1 MKLNEVIVD
10 GTGSAGVV
18 EFCWASVGLAG
29 VANEN
34 EGAEGVDDGFPRP
47 KPNDGFS
54 VAGFSAVDDVN
65 EKLGFGTSSLAGLA
79 NENAG
84 AGVSSPCCDPADEL
98 ALLLSGEGTTIAF
111 NGDDER
117 GL

>member
-1 MKLNEVIVD
+1 
-10 GTGSAGVV
+10 
-18 EFCWASVGLAG
+18 LAG

-34 EGAEGVDDGFPRP
+34 EEGAEEGADDGFPSP
-47 KPNDGFS
+47 KAND
-54 VAGFSAVDDVN
+54 GFSAVDVVN
-65 EKLGFGTSSLAGLA
+65 EKLGFGASLAGLSNVIA
-79 NENAG
+79 AG
-84 AGVSSPCCDPADEL
+84 GVSSPCCDPPVDEL